1 MMELFRATIY
11 RQTMFAEFEKT
22 ISSLEASG
30 EILTHEVL
38 SDIYYKL
45 NKEYNGKSIVID
57 PEIKYEWARIP
68 HFYMFFYVYQYATAY
83 IAAINLSLDILN
95 NKEKAV
101 QNYLEFL
108 SLGCTKT
115 PIESLKIAGVDIT
128 SESVINNAF
137 SYFDDLV
144 NELSSLYKA

>member
-1 MMELFRATIY
+1 
-11 RQTMFAEFEKT
+11 
-22 ISSLEASG
+22 
-30 EILTHEVL
+30 
-38 SDIYYKL
+38 
-45 NKEYNGKSIVID
+45 
-57 PEIKYEWARIP
+57 
-68 HFYMFFYVYQYATAY
+68 MFFYVYQYATAY